1 MEKTE
6 IQRLFKQ
13 HYAKMYRVARTILYD
28 ELECEDVISDIF
40 ESLLRGQIVL
50 LSETEERYL
59 LTSVCNRCLK
69 RIRHKEVQK
78 QMEDYCLAALSDD
91 DESEDERMTDITE
104 FAVTHLSTQEQ
115 RIFQLRFIE
124 GYSYEEIA
132 ASEGISKV
140 AVWKHLSH
148 VLNVVK
154 NHFNK

>member
-6 IQRLFKQ
+6 VQRLFKQ

-28 ELECEDVISDIF
+28 EQESEDIISDIF
-40 ESLLRGQIVL
+40 ESLLRGQKVL
-50 LSETEERYL
+50 LPETEEHYL
-59 LTSVCNRCLK
+59 LKSVCNRCLK
-69 RIRHKEVQK
+69 SIRHMEVQK
-78 QMEDYCLAALSDD
+78 QMEDYCLTALSDD

-104 FAVTHLSTQEQ
+104 FVVTHLSIQEQ

-148 VLNVVK
+148 VLNIVK